1 MNMFNFMRQLSARL
15 TTMDSSYQAPS
26 ASDMA
31 RLRFYQ
37 KEAQRDVLNVPFQKL
52 PIVVFD
58 LETSGFNPDQG
69 DSILSI
75 GAVKVTG
82 SEVHDEHF
90 YHTVK
95 PKKEPSQA
103 ILDLTGLTM
112 RELNQSASISEV
124 LLAFYEFAKSA
135 TLVAHHAAHERAF
148 MRHLTWQELG
158 RTFTHRLVDT
168 SFLTSITA
176 QHLEHFETLDEW
188 CAEYEIPMSHRHH
201 ALADARMTANLWTK
215 HITMAEHSGFTCLAD
230 IYKEL
235 ATRK

>member
-1 MNMFNFMRQLSARL
+1 MLNFMRQLSSRL
-15 TTMDSSYQAPS
+15 TSSVSNYQAPS
-26 ASDMA
+26 ASEMA
-31 RLRFYQ
+31 KLRHYQ
-37 KEAQRDVLNVPFQKL
+37 KEAQRNVLDVSFQKL

-58 LETSGFNPDQG
+58 IETSGFYPDQG

-82 SEVHDEHF
+82 AKVHDEHF
-90 YHTVK
+90 YQTVK
-95 PKKEPSQA
+95 PKQDPSPA
-103 ILDLTGLTM
+103 ILELTGLTK
-112 RELNQSASISEV
+112 RELNQSDPIADV
-124 LLAFYEFAKSA
+124 LLAFYDFAKSA
-135 TLVAHHAAHERAF
+135 TLVAHHASHERAF

-176 QHLEHFETLDEW
+176 SHLEHFETLDEW
-188 CAEYEIPMSHRHH
+188 CNAYQIPISSRHH

-215 HITMAEHSGFTCLAD
+215 HVTIAEHGGFTCLAD
-230 IYKEL
+230 VYKEL